1 MHPASIDPL
10 AQDTNEL
17 APAAVAPAA
26 VIPASPEPTVS
37 AAPTLAATGPAAPST
52 VPPPFAPLDIFTFDP
67 RDKDVVPPAAM
78 SQEVS
83 GWWGAMGEPPAGT
96 PLGILD
102 LVIDDAGRV
111 VEARVHQSV
120 NRLYDAVLLQSAK
133 QWRYR
138 PASRGGRPVRYRR
151 ITNIVSGR

>member
-1 MHPASIDPL
+1 M
-10 AQDTNEL
+10 
-17 APAAVAPAA
+17 
-26 VIPASPEPTVS
+26 IPASPEPAVS
-37 AAPTLAATGPAAPST
+37 AAPTLAATGPAAPTT

-67 RDKDVVPPAAM
+67 RDKDVVPPVAI

-83 GWWGAMGEPPAGT
+83 GWWGTMGEPPAGT

>member
-1 MHPASIDPL
+1 MTAASTL
-10 AQDTNEL
+10 
-17 APAAVAPAA
+17 VATGA
-26 VIPASPEPTVS
+26 
-37 AAPTLAATGPAAPST
+37 AATST

-67 RDKDVVPPAAM
+67 HDKDVVPPVAV
-78 SQEVS
+78 SQAVS

-111 VEARVHQSV
+111 VEAGIYQSV
-120 NRLYDAVLLQSAK
+120 NRLYDAVLLQSVK

-151 ITNIVSGR
+151 IINIVSGR